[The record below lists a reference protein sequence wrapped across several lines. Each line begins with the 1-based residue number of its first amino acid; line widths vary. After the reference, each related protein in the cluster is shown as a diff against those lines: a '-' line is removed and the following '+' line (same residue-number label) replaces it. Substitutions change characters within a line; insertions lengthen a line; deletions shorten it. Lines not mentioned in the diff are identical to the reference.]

1 MRIWSCGWCIV
12 ALVVVV
18 WCLCLHKCTSLL
30 FWDKLL
36 FQIYLI
42 VNLLLT
48 LKDYYNVTNTTIVTF
63 IGSDSCVSY
72 QRICHVSTPRWFGWA
87 CVDTSIYRQPH
98 CAYSFCGWG
107 VQNGIW
113 AIVPKAPPPF
123 TVRVLTW
130 GPYASKY
137 ALHPT
142 VSLWTSH
149 VTQRNGALIHNWD
162 NIL

>member
-113 AIVPKAPPPF
+113 AIVPKAPPLHSAGSHMRALCIQICITPHS
-123 TVRVLTW
+123 VIVDISCYSKKW
-130 GPYASKY
+130 SPY
-137 ALHPT
+137 T
-142 VSLWTSH
+142 
-149 VTQRNGALIHNWD
+149 
-162 NIL
+162 